1 MVKKYPEITHI
12 FNEHMKGGDGTV
24 EVIPSVVQ
32 GEYESDANVIARL
45 ILKPGCSL
53 GMHEHIGEE
62 EIITVLH
69 GTAEYNDNG
78 ESSTVETGDVC
89 ICKSGGRHSIANA
102 SPSEDLEL
110 MAVIRIVHLQESHQY
125 NFFEKVLRCHGV
137 VLNFLKDCPRFTSS
151 KG

>member
-1 MVKKYPEITHI
+1 MVKKYSEITHI

-53 GMHEHIGEE
+53 GMHEHIGE
-62 EIITVLH
+62 
-69 GTAEYNDNG
+69 
-78 ESSTVETGDVC
+78 TGDVC

-110 MAVIRIVHLQESHQY
+110 MAVIIQV
-125 NFFEKVLRCHGV
+125 
-137 VLNFLKDCPRFTSS
+137 
-151 KG
+151 

>member
-1 MVKKYPEITHI
+1 MVKKYSEITHI

-62 EIITVLH
+62 EIIRYFTEQRNIMT
-69 GTAEYNDNG
+69 TA
-78 ESSTVETGDVC
+78 
-89 ICKSGGRHSIANA
+89 
-102 SPSEDLEL
+102 
-110 MAVIRIVHLQESHQY
+110 
-125 NFFEKVLRCHGV
+125 KVVR
-137 VLNFLKDCPRFTSS
+137 
-151 KG
+151 

>member
-1 MVKKYPEITHI
+1 MVKKYSEITHI

-32 GEYESDANVIARL
+32 GEYLSDANVIGRL
-45 ILKPGCSL
+45 ILKLVCSL
-53 GMHEHIGEE
+53 GIHLHIGEE
-62 EIITVLH
+62 VIIRVLH
-69 GTAEYNDNG
+69 CREEYNDNG

-110 MAVIRIVHLQESHQY
+110 MAVIIQV
-125 NFFEKVLRCHGV
+125 
-137 VLNFLKDCPRFTSS
+137 
-151 KG
+151 

>member
-1 MVKKYPEITHI
+1 MVKKYSEITHI

-78 ESSTVETGDVC
+78 ESSTVESC
-89 ICKSGGRHSIANA
+89 GRHSIANA

-110 MAVIRIVHLQESHQY
+110 MAVIIQV
-125 NFFEKVLRCHGV
+125 
-137 VLNFLKDCPRFTSS
+137 
-151 KG
+151 

>member
-62 EIITVLH
+62 EIITVQ
-69 GTAEYNDNG
+69 
-78 ESSTVETGDVC
+78 TGDVC

-110 MAVIRIVHLQESHQY
+110 MAVIIQV
-125 NFFEKVLRCHGV
+125 
-137 VLNFLKDCPRFTSS
+137 
-151 KG
+151 

>member
-1 MVKKYPEITHI
+1 MVKKYSEITHI

-32 GEYESDANVIARL
+32 
-45 ILKPGCSL
+45 

-89 ICKSGGRHSIANA
+89 ICKSCGRHSIANA

-110 MAVIRIVHLQESHQY
+110 MAVIIQV
-125 NFFEKVLRCHGV
+125 
-137 VLNFLKDCPRFTSS
+137 
-151 KG
+151 

>member
-1 MVKKYPEITHI
+1 MVKKYSEITHI

-69 GTAEYNDNG
+69 AMSASAKAVADTA
-78 ESSTVETGDVC
+78 
-89 ICKSGGRHSIANA
+89 
-102 SPSEDLEL
+102 
-110 MAVIRIVHLQESHQY
+110 LQMHRQV
-125 NFFEKVLRCHGV
+125 KI
-137 VLNFLKDCPRFTSS
+137 
-151 KG
+151 

>member
-24 EVIPSVVQ
+24 EVIPSVVE

-110 MAVIRIVHLQESHQY
+110 MAVIIQV
-125 NFFEKVLRCHGV
+125 
-137 VLNFLKDCPRFTSS
+137 
-151 KG
+151 

>member
-1 MVKKYPEITHI
+1 
-12 FNEHMKGGDGTV
+12 MKGGDGTV

-45 ILKPGCSL
+45 IFKTGLFL

-78 ESSTVETGDVC
+78 E
-89 ICKSGGRHSIANA
+89 KQYGRNRRC
-102 SPSEDLEL
+102 L
-110 MAVIRIVHLQESHQY
+110 HLQKRWQTQHC
-125 NFFEKVLRCHGV
+125 KCIA
-137 VLNFLKDCPRFTSS
+137 K
-151 KG
+151 